1 MSGAAVECYSGHT
14 YAQEPR
20 FVVWQGQRHLVTQVN
35 ERWRTPDGPAFNVQ
49 TESGLAFK
57 LRYSENQDLWTI
69 ATVPS
74 TNRPVAKNTRRSQ
87 DKMRSFVA
95 RTTEN
100 VPPSGIRRFFD
111 IAATMDDV
119 ISLGIGEPD
128 FDTPPAIVQAG
139 IASLSHGHT
148 HYTSNSGIKELRV
161 ALSDHLEG
169 LYGLRYD
176 PESELLITVGVSEA
190 LYLALTAAVDHGDEV
205 IVPEPCFVSY
215 NPEVVFAGGVPVNA
229 ATRVEHDFQLL
240 APEVE
245 ALIGEKTKA
254 LLLGY
259 PNNPTGAVMS
269 RERLLDIAGLAEKH
283 DLLVISDEIYDRLV
297 YGVEHTCFA
306 SLPGMRNRTIL
317 LGGFSK
323 AYAMTG
329 WRIGYAAAP
338 PDILGAMH
346 KVHQYT
352 IMSAPTTAQHAALAA
367 LQHGEEA
374 VQEMRARYDRRRR
387 LIVDGLNSIGLTC
400 FEPRG
405 AFYAFPSIEVTGM
418 SDEEFSERLIM
429 EEKVA
434 CVPGSAF
441 GTCGAGHVRCSYAT
455 AYVQIEEALERM
467 ARFAQRHG

>member
-1 MSGAAVECYSGHT
+1 MRE
-14 YAQEPR
+14 
-20 FVVWQGQRHLVTQVN
+20 F
-35 ERWRTPDGPAFNVQ
+35 
-49 TESGLAFK
+49 
-57 LRYSENQDLWTI
+57 
-69 ATVPS
+69 
-74 TNRPVAKNTRRSQ
+74 VAKKIQ
-87 DKMRSFVA
+87 
-95 RTTEN
+95 E

-128 FDTPPAIVQAG
+128 FATPRRIVQAG
-139 IASLSHGHT
+139 VSSLEGGET
-148 HYTSNSGIKELRV
+148 HYTSNSGILELRI
-161 ALSDHLEG
+161 ALADHLER
-169 LYGLRYD
+169 LYGVRYD
-176 PESELLITVGVSEA
+176 PETELLVTVGVSEA
-190 LYLALTAAVDHGDEV
+190 LYLALAATVDSGDEV
-205 IVPEPCFVSY
+205 VVPEPCFVSY
-215 NPEVVFAGGVPVNA
+215 NPEVIFAGGAPVNVH
-229 ATRVEHDFQLL
+229 TRVENDFQLL
-240 APEVE
+240 PSQVEEV
-245 ALIGEKTKA
+245 ITTRTKV

-259 PNNPTGAVMS
+259 PNNPTGAVMT
-269 RERLLDIAGLAEKH
+269 RERLLDIARLTEKH

-306 SLPGMRNRTIL
+306 SLPGMQKRTIL

-338 PDILGAMH
+338 AEILGAMR

-352 IMSAPTTAQHAALAA
+352 IMSAPTTAQFGALEA
-367 LQHGEEA
+367 LTHGEEA

-387 LIVDGLNSIGLTC
+387 LIVDGLNGIGLTC

-405 AFYAFPSIEVTGM
+405 AFYAFPSIAITGM
-418 SDEEFSERLIM
+418 SDEEFSERLLM

-441 GTCGAGHVRCSYAT
+441 GSSGAGHVRCSYAT
-455 AYVQIEEALERM
+455 AFGQIEQALERM

>member
-1 MSGAAVECYSGHT
+1 
-14 YAQEPR
+14 
-20 FVVWQGQRHLVTQVN
+20 
-35 ERWRTPDGPAFNVQ
+35 
-49 TESGLAFK
+49 
-57 LRYSENQDLWTI
+57 
-69 ATVPS
+69 
-74 TNRPVAKNTRRSQ
+74 
-87 DKMRSFVA
+87 MRQFVA
-95 RTTEN
+95 SKIAR

-128 FDTPPAIVQAG
+128 FATPPSIISAG
-139 IASLSHGHT
+139 IRSLEAGET
-148 HYTSNSGIKELRV
+148 HYTSNSGISALRV
-161 ALSDHLEG
+161 ALSDHLER

-176 PESELLITVGVSEA
+176 PETELLITVGVSEA
-190 LYLALTAAVDHGDEV
+190 LYLALAATTDYGDEV

-215 NPEVVFAGGVPVNA
+215 NSEVIFAGGVAVNVCTSA
-229 ATRVEHDFQLL
+229 QNDFQVLSSQI
-240 APEVE
+240 AEVMS
-245 ALIGEKTKA
+245 GKTKT

-269 RERLLDIAGLAEKH
+269 RERLLDVARLAQEH

-306 SLPGMRNRTIL
+306 SLPEMRQRTIL

-323 AYAMTG
+323 SYAMTG

-338 PDILGAMH
+338 AEILAAMR

-352 IMSAPTTAQHAALAA
+352 IMSAPTIAQYAALEA
-367 LQHGEEA
+367 LQHGEDA
-374 VQEMRARYDRRRR
+374 LQEMRARYDRRRR
-387 LIVDGLNSIGLTC
+387 LIVDGLNNIGLTC
-400 FEPRG
+400 FEPKG
-405 AFYAFPSIEVTGM
+405 AFYAFPSIAVTGM
-418 SDEEFSERLIM
+418 TDEEFSERLLH
-429 EEKVA
+429 EERVA

-455 AYVQIEEALERM
+455 GYKQIEQALERM

>member
-1 MSGAAVECYSGHT
+1 MK
-14 YAQEPR
+14 
-20 FVVWQGQRHLVTQVN
+20 
-35 ERWRTPDGPAFNVQ
+35 D
-49 TESGLAFK
+49 
-57 LRYSENQDLWTI
+57 
-69 ATVPS
+69 
-74 TNRPVAKNTRRSQ
+74 
-87 DKMRSFVA
+87 FVA
-95 RTTEN
+95 RKVHA

-128 FDTPPAIVQAG
+128 FDTPAAIVRAG
-139 IASLSHGHT
+139 ISSLRDGET
-148 HYTSNSGIKELRV
+148 HYTSNSGVLELRV
-161 ALSDHLEG
+161 ALADHLEQ
-169 LYGLRYD
+169 LYGVRYD
-176 PESELLITVGVSEA
+176 PETELLITVGVSEA
-190 LYLALTAAVDHGDEV
+190 LYLAMAATVDPGDEV

-215 NPEVVFAGGVPVNA
+215 NPEVVFAGGTPVNIATQA
-229 ATRVEHDFQLL
+229 AHDFQLL
-240 APEVE
+240 ASQVEEV
-245 ALIGEKTKA
+245 ISEKTKT
-254 LLLGY
+254 LLIGY

-269 RERLLDIAGLAEKH
+269 HERLQDVAHLAEKH

-306 SLPGMRNRTIL
+306 SLPGMRQRAIL

-338 PDILGAMH
+338 AEILAAMR

-352 IMSAPTTAQHAALAA
+352 IMSAPTTAQYAALEA
-367 LQHGEEA
+367 LKHGEEA

-405 AFYAFPSIEVTGM
+405 AFYAFPSIAATGM
-418 SDEEFSERLIM
+418 TDEEFSERLIT
-429 EEKVA
+429 EERVA

-441 GTCGAGHVRCSYAT
+441 GASGAGHVRCSYAT
-455 AYVQIEEALERM
+455 AYDKIEQALERM

>member
-1 MSGAAVECYSGHT
+1 MRNFV
-14 YAQEPR
+14 AQK
-20 FVVWQGQRHLVTQVN
+20 
-35 ERWRTPDGPAFNVQ
+35 VQ
-49 TESGLAFK
+49 T
-57 LRYSENQDLWTI
+57 
-69 ATVPS
+69 
-74 TNRPVAKNTRRSQ
+74 
-87 DKMRSFVA
+87 
-95 RTTEN
+95 

-128 FDTPPAIVQAG
+128 FATPPGIIRAG
-139 IASLSHGHT
+139 IGSLEAGET
-148 HYTSNSGIKELRV
+148 HYTSNSGIMELRV
-161 ALSDHLEG
+161 ALAEHLER
-169 LYGLRYD
+169 LYGVRYD
-176 PESELLITVGVSEA
+176 PETELLITVGVSEA
-190 LYLALTAAVDHGDEV
+190 LYLALTATMDPGDQV

-215 NPEVVFAGGVPVNA
+215 NPEVIFAGGQPVNVR
-229 ATRVEHDFQLL
+229 TDMEHNFQLL
-240 APEVE
+240 APQVE
-245 ALIGEKTKA
+245 KAITGRTKS
-254 LLLGY
+254 LLLAY

-269 RERLLDIAGLAEKH
+269 RERLLDIARLAEKH

-306 SLPGMRNRTIL
+306 SLPGMQKRTIL

-338 PDILGAMH
+338 AEILGAMR

-352 IMSAPTTAQHAALAA
+352 IMSAPTTAQFAALEA
-367 LQHGEEA
+367 LRRGEEA

-400 FEPRG
+400 FEPKG
-405 AFYAFPSIEVTGM
+405 AFYAFPSIAATGM
-418 SDEEFSERLIM
+418 SDEEFSERLLM

-441 GTCGAGHVRCSYAT
+441 GSCGAGHVRCSYAT
-455 AYVQIEEALERM
+455 AYEQIEEALERM